1 MIANVLLA
9 AALFYNIAP
18 YSPGDEKALADEMRE
33 YVARTGYSKVLYCL
47 SFHLEG
53 RPAMAKTHRLMES
66 YRALK
71 RELDGSEVE
80 LGVLLQSTLGHW
92 PRVDK
97 DVEPWQRTVNLDG
110 EEVRFCPA
118 DPRFQAFM
126 RETVRLVA
134 AESPSLVMT
143 DDDVRAFSHR
153 PECFCPLHTAEFNR
167 LTGRCATPEE
177 YRLAVAGG
185 KDAEATRAF
194 AAIQE
199 GMVVG
204 FARLVRR
211 AIDEVDPSI
220 PTAACMP
227 GAEPFRAARTACAL
241 AGKGHV
247 PILRLCNGQY
257 SEFDPSACD
266 LPRLVHWT
274 QELYARNHDTVA
286 NLLDEADTF
295 PHNLWSKSAR
305 SYHAKLSTSLFAG
318 LVGAKLWY
326 VNAHKRGL
334 PVSRKYTDIMAEHRG
349 WYDALVEVAR
359 ESRAEG
365 VRIPMEIGG
374 EGWPRRIFG
383 SYGVPFLVEAD
394 LSTDGIYAL
403 SGSAALDR
411 LTDDDVRRI
420 LSHRVLLDGTAAERL
435 SQRGFSSLIGV
446 EAKRDA
452 SVKFTQESTPWG
464 FDCGLSATD
473 DVPILRPL
481 PGARELTTLVFC
493 TYNGAPAE
501 RVAPGATVF
510 DNACGGRVVCGSWH
524 DRVSGFKIYSE
535 SRRNW
540 LWRLLEALDAE
551 ALPVTG
557 DDDQPLL
564 CQCRRAADGAL
575 LVEAV
580 NLCYDSLEGLHLRL
594 SRVPDAAQVMAPDG
608 TWRPVAFTKTTRPGV
623 WRLDVT
629 LDMMQVAVVR
639 LTLGKMGR

>member
-18 YSPGDEKALADEMRE
+18 YSPGEEKALADEMRE

-134 AESPSLVMT
+134 AERPSLIMT

-167 LTGRCATPEE
+167 LTGRCETPEE

-227 GAEPFRAARTACAL
+227 DR
-241 AGKGHV
+241 
-247 PILRLCNGQY
+247 
-257 SEFDPSACD
+257 
-266 LPRLVHWT
+266 
-274 QELYARNHDTVA
+274 
-286 NLLDEADTF
+286 
-295 PHNLWSKSAR
+295 KS
-305 SYHAKLSTSLFAG
+305 
-318 LVGAKLWY
+318 
-326 VNAHKRGL
+326 
-334 PVSRKYTDIMAEHRG
+334 
-349 WYDALVEVAR
+349 
-359 ESRAEG
+359 
-365 VRIPMEIGG
+365 
-374 EGWPRRIFG
+374 
-383 SYGVPFLVEAD
+383 
-394 LSTDGIYAL
+394 
-403 SGSAALDR
+403 
-411 LTDDDVRRI
+411 
-420 LSHRVLLDGTAAERL
+420 
-435 SQRGFSSLIGV
+435 
-446 EAKRDA
+446 
-452 SVKFTQESTPWG
+452 
-464 FDCGLSATD
+464 
-473 DVPILRPL
+473 
-481 PGARELTTLVFC
+481 
-493 TYNGAPAE
+493 
-501 RVAPGATVF
+501 
-510 DNACGGRVVCGSWH
+510 VV
-524 DRVSGFKIYSE
+524 
-535 SRRNW
+535 
-540 LWRLLEALDAE
+540 
-551 ALPVTG
+551 
-557 DDDQPLL
+557 
-564 CQCRRAADGAL
+564 
-575 LVEAV
+575 
-580 NLCYDSLEGLHLRL
+580 
-594 SRVPDAAQVMAPDG
+594 
-608 TWRPVAFTKTTRPGV
+608 
-623 WRLDVT
+623 
-629 LDMMQVAVVR
+629 
-639 LTLGKMGR
+639 